1 MTGVRVCGQRG
12 SATVFGMS
20 LPPKLSQLVQ
30 LMASSPKDIKVEA
43 MLDYS
48 RRIPPLP
55 DHIERESLE
64 QVHECQTPF
73 FLATEIDADGRVH
86 MYFEAPPETPTVR
99 GFAGIL
105 LDGLEGE
112 SAEAILEVPDDFF
125 YAMGLEEVVTPQR
138 LNGMRAILARI
149 KRQVSE
155 ATTQS

>member
-1 MTGVRVCGQRG
+1 M
-12 SATVFGMS
+12 A
-20 LPPKLSQLVQ
+20 LPPKLDQIVS

-43 MLDYS
+43 LLDYS

-55 DHIERESLE
+55 DRIERDSLE

-73 FLATEIDADGRVH
+73 FLITEIDDDGSVH
-86 MYFEAPPETPTVR
+86 MFFEAPPESPTVR

-112 SAEAILEVPDDFF
+112 SAEAILSVPDDFF

-138 LNGMRAILARI
+138 LNGMRAILGRI
-149 KRQVSE
+149 KRQVAA
-155 ATTQS
+155 ATA

>member
-1 MTGVRVCGQRG
+1 M
-12 SATVFGMS
+12 A
-20 LPPKLSQLVQ
+20 LPPKLDQIVT

-43 MLDYS
+43 LLDYS

-55 DHIERESLE
+55 DRIERDSLE

-73 FLATEIDADGRVH
+73 FLITEVDEDGSVH
-86 MYFEAPPETPTVR
+86 MFFEAPPESPTVR

-112 SAEAILEVPDDFF
+112 SAEAILSVPDDFF

-138 LNGMRAILARI
+138 LNGMRAILGRI
-149 KRQVSE
+149 KRQVSA
-155 ATTQS
+155 ATA